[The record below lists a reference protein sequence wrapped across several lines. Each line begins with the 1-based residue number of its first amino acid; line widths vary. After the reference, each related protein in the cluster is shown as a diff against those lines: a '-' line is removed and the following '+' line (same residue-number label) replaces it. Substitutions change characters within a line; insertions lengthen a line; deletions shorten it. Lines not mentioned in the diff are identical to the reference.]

1 MKTAP
6 ATSLERTE
14 TGGYV
19 GAIGG
24 ESLSDLQKQA
34 IRKVLSQATEP
45 LHLGTLAG
53 KAGIAMNTPTMQQS
67 VSRFVSV
74 YLLETSKEV
83 ERTLEANARG
93 REIFRGFSLTAHG
106 RDLIAKGLV

>member
-1 MKTAP
+1 MNVGGAETMKTQHP
-6 ATSLERTE
+6 STLERTPE
-14 TGGYV
+14 GGYV

-24 ESLSDLQKQA
+24 EGLSDLQKQT

-45 LHLGTLAG
+45 LHLGTIAG

-74 YLLETSKEV
+74 YLLETTKEV

-93 REIFRGFSLTAHG
+93 REIFRG
-106 RDLIAKGLV
+106 